1 MGMGILTFV
10 ESKHQNLVKEKA
22 LLNLLISEKNTF
34 TMTPRPN
41 SASNEDCLLYMDASN
56 ELRNYEKDLNEKS
69 TKDSFTVIP
78 AVQSDDNSN
87 YLKEELRNID
97 IPPWKDLY
105 RLQNLPK
112 KGLKSPRKSL
122 YKKRKAKLVYLE
134 VQQTLSDEEQAVLDS
149 KLENGEILIKY
160 K

>member
-1 MGMGILTFV
+1 MGISILTFV

-22 LLNLLISEKNTF
+22 LLKYLDLRKDTF

-41 SASNEDCLLYMDASN
+41 SASNEDCLFHMDASN
-56 ELRNYEKDLNEKS
+56 EQRNFEKDLNEKS
-69 TKDSFTVIP
+69 TEDSFTTTP
-78 AVQSDDNSN
+78 VQSDDNSN
-87 YLKEELRNID
+87 YLEEELKNSD
-97 IPPWKDLY
+97 MSPWKDLY

-134 VQQTLSDEEQAVLDS
+134 VQQILSDEEQAVLDS